1 MVSVRICVTA
11 APLLAPGEPASADG
25 AQGARPAVLPERHV
39 PSAASAAGW
48 RSDRARR
55 GDRSRSTGQPP
66 PLMGW
71 AYELFGPNRVVW
83 GGDYPPVAGRP
94 RVLRDRASLKH
105 QRAAPE
111 PLVARRAMFAA
122 NALRLFPL

>member
-11 APLLAPGEPASADG
+11 APLLTPGEPASADG

-55 GDRSRSTGQPP
+55 GDRSRSTG
-66 PLMGW
+66 
-71 AYELFGPNRVVW
+71 
-83 GGDYPPVAGRP
+83 
-94 RVLRDRASLKH
+94 
-105 QRAAPE
+105 
-111 PLVARRAMFAA
+111 
-122 NALRLFPL
+122 